1 MTAEDRFRFYKSA
14 GEDGITLLKA
24 RMNRFAY
31 PRHAHE
37 EYSFGVT
44 LSGDQQ
50 FFSRGSFYTSRP
62 GNVILFN
69 PDDIHDGNAGGEGG
83 LDYLMLYI
91 PPETLI
97 PYLKSSGWAGGADF
111 RLRLL
116 MSEDPSIHNALLRL
130 SGSVGDGKGNPLY
143 QEDCLFDL
151 ALALTG
157 AEGTDI
163 RARPDGRLD
172 TLLSKAKDYIQ
183 SNIREDISLDALG
196 RELDMSKFH
205 FLRLFREQ
213 VGTTPYQYILSCRVE
228 QARKA
233 LLGPQTVSDIAYE
246 YGFADLSHFNRR
258 FKAVFGV
265 TPTRYRKNLL
275 N

>member
-1 MTAEDRFRFYKSA
+1 MIEDQFRFYNN
-14 GEDGITLLKA
+14 GNEDGITLLEA
-24 RMNRFAY
+24 RMNRFSY

-37 EYSFGVT
+37 EYSLGVT

-50 FFSRGSFYTSRP
+50 FFSRGSLYTSRP

-69 PDDIHDGNAGGEGG
+69 PDDIHDGNAGGKEG

-97 PYLKSSGWAGGADF
+97 PYLKSSSWEGDADF

-116 MSEDPSIHNALLRL
+116 MSDNPSIHKALLRL
-130 SGSVGDGKGNPLY
+130 SRSVRDGKEDPIY
-143 QEDCLFDL
+143 QEGRLFDL
-151 ALALTG
+151 ALALTE
-157 AEGTDI
+157 AEGADI
-163 RARPDGRLD
+163 RVRPEGRPDA
-172 TLLSKAKDYIQ
+172 LLKKAKDYIQ

-205 FLRLFREQ
+205 FLRVFREQ

-265 TPTRYRKNLL
+265 TPTRYRKNLR